1 MKLQVFKFLFLIAL
15 PLLFLA
21 CPFGENGN
29 TGIEYKQVETQDDA
43 NSVAMV
49 IEHQADE
56 PISAY
61 SDTTWDS
68 DRVDGRYSGYAV
80 LSGSYYESRSTYENV
95 SIEFYNYQDQSDYP
109 SLTGSAIIDGT
120 LTYSGGYPYGSYE
133 GEWTYSGTVT
143 LDPSVVDEDEEYGYF
158 YEGTVEFIFIYEEKL
173 SYYGMITANGQSWDV
188 DNYY

>member
-1 MKLQVFKFLFLIAL
+1 MI
-15 PLLFLA
+15 
-21 CPFGENGN
+21 
-29 TGIEYKQVETQDDA
+29 
-43 NSVAMV
+43 

-120 LTYSGGYPYGSYE
+120 LTYSGGTYGSYE

-143 LDPSVVDEDEEYGYF
+143 LDPSVVDEDAEYGYF
-158 YEGTVEFIFIYEEKL
+158 YEGTVEFIFIYEEEL
-173 SYYGMITANGQSWDV
+173 YYYGMITANGQSWNV